1 MSNAAVPKP
10 GIFEEARARINLVPT
25 IMRGKADLQEAALI
39 FLNARSE
46 LTINGKRLTRTA
58 LAPFGYEEV
67 VIRHEE
73 QDDRSAG
80 ELVVPKLSTEAMIG
94 EQGPSGS
101 GKNKERDDE
110 EQEN

>member
-1 MSNAAVPKP
+1 MSNAAAPKP
-10 GIFEEARARINLVPT
+10 GSFEEARARINLVPT

-39 FLNARSE
+39 VLNARSE
-46 LTINGKRLTRTA
+46 LKITGKLLTTTA

-101 GKNKERDDE
+101 GKNKDDE